1 MDSIKL
7 NEALTEL
14 GITEYAIMGTVTNE
28 SDFNN
33 NFKKI
38 TATDKDGKGTF
49 SSDPKD
55 WGVTWSQVKTKYD
68 ALVADEPLKLLRVQ
82 RDGKLAETD
91 WIVIKE
97 REEGGSVSNFA
108 DWKTYRQAL
117 RDVTKTYKTLDTVK
131 WPTAPTE

>member
-1 MDSIKL
+1 MDLTKL

-14 GITEYAIMGTVTNE
+14 GITEYAIMGAVTNE

-38 TATDKDGKGTF
+38 TATDKDGNGTF

-117 RDVTKTYKTLDTVK
+117 RDITNSATSLDDVT
-131 WPTAPTE
+131 WPEKP